1 MCKRM
6 SVLSS
11 EIAAAGVAADVDA
24 SADAD
29 LATRVLANKAT
40 TPMAEDSALKAL
52 KDELKHLRHSLVRM
66 VSGLCPNFDGMYTCP
81 MGAHLPALI
90 VPLLQTLQDRD
101 VDLCNQA
108 KRGAEMAANTPM
120 LPRNVLSQV
129 LDSVYALGQS
139 KSWHVRSA
147 VLLFLQIIAFR
158 HQFLM
163 SNDRDLAS
171 IRNLVCLCL

>member
-1 MCKRM
+1 
-6 SVLSS
+6 
-11 EIAAAGVAADVDA
+11 
-24 SADAD
+24 
-29 LATRVLANKAT
+29 
-40 TPMAEDSALKAL
+40 
-52 KDELKHLRHSLVRM
+52 
-66 VSGLCPNFDGMYTCP
+66 
-81 MGAHLPALI
+81 
-90 VPLLQTLQDRD
+90 
-101 VDLCNQA
+101 
-108 KRGAEMAANTPM
+108 MAANTPM